1 MEEQR
6 IFLQPDD
13 EITDVIDKLEKTEKD
28 IVVLIIPKSAIIM
41 QSIINLKLLKR
52 KAEDLNKRLAIVT
65 DSSWGRKL
73 IEKVGI
79 SVYRKAKID
88 KITKTEKKRKVADE
102 TKERFPLALDD
113 QDKLEE
119 KTEPEQPSISFT
131 KKSAWTKWFLIFC
144 LVIVILVGGVLA
156 FIYLPKATINI
167 KLKAETEAKSFPIVI
182 KDTKNLKNNQVAGEL
197 VETTAKVV
205 DNFDAT
211 GKKEIGGLASGR
223 VIVYNYWSS
232 DSQLLVKNTRFIH
245 NTSGKVF
252 NTSSSV
258 TVPGTT
264 VVEGQTVAGT
274 AIVTIQAAEKGESY
288 NVAASRFTI
297 PGLPTVKQQKIYGE
311 TETGISGGFQKEVL
325 VVSKS
330 DYDSAKAKL
339 AKELESKAIEQF
351 QSEIAGRTMLE
362 EKIEKIIQDTTVP
375 AIGQEAGSFKL
386 TLQKKIIA
394 MVYSET
400 EYLDKIKEKFDGKI
414 SQERELSLDG
424 LAKRIKITKSQFDLK
439 PKSVTLS
446 LKINGLT
453 IPKLEQDILLA
464 SLINKRET
472 EAEKYLIGYSQIQDA
487 DVELWPFWSNR
498 VTDHQNRVIFEYSY
512 DK

>member
-41 QSIINLKLLKR
+41 QSIVNLKLLKR
-52 KAEDLNKRLAIVT
+52 RAEDLNKRLAVVT
-65 DSSWGRKL
+65 DSVRGRKL
-73 IEKVGI
+73 TEKVGI
-79 SVYRKAKID
+79 SVYRKAKVD
-88 KITKTEKKRKVADE
+88 KITKTEKKKKVADE

-113 QDKLEE
+113 NAGSEE
-119 KTEPEQPSISFT
+119 KDELTQPSVGPT
-131 KKSAWTKWFLIFC
+131 KKTNRSMWF
-144 LVIVILVGGVLA
+144 IVAILAIIIIAGGALA

-167 KLKAETEAKSFPIVI
+167 KLKAETENKSFPIVI
-182 KDTKNLKNNQVAGEL
+182 KDTTGLKNNQIAGEFI
-197 VETTAKVV
+197 ETTAKVV

-211 GKKEIGGLASGR
+211 GKKEVGGLASGR
-223 VIVYNYWSS
+223 ITVYNYWSS
-232 DSQLLVKNTRFIH
+232 DSQPLVKSTRFIH

-252 NTSSSV
+252 RTTGSA

-274 AIVTIQAAEKGESY
+274 ATITIQAVEEGEGY
-288 NVAASRFTI
+288 NVSASRFTI
-297 PGLPTVKQQKIYGE
+297 PGLPTAKQQKIYGE

-339 AKELESKAIEQF
+339 TKELESKAVEQL
-351 QSEIAGRTMLE
+351 QSEIAGRTVLDEM
-362 EKIEKIIQDTTVP
+362 IEKTIQDTASP

-386 TLQKKIIA
+386 TLQKRITA
-394 MVYSET
+394 MAYSET
-400 EYLDKIKEKFDGKI
+400 DYLAKIKEKFDEKI
-414 SQERELSLDG
+414 SQERELSIDD
-424 LAKRIKITKSQFDLK
+424 LAKQIKITKSSFNLK
-439 PKSVTLS
+439 AKSVVLN

-453 IPKLEQDILLA
+453 IPKLKQDILLT
-464 SLINKRET
+464 SLINKKET

-487 DVELWPFWSNR
+487 DVELWPFWSKR
-498 VTDHQNRVIFEYSY
+498 VTDHQNRVIFEYSH